1 MINMTTFVRITAPE
15 VKTFLF
21 AVGALMT
28 YSGITNI
35 PKNTLISFIAVLI
48 GAYFIMKA
56 VE

>member
-1 MINMTTFVRITAPE
+1 MTTFVRITAPE